1 MSVGNPSG
9 KIGMGK
15 DICRL
20 LWKKFYGL
28 VATAQVGFYYKDGF
42 GISTKAKASVLSSKI
57 IQSLIFFCSKLN
69 LVYVLVYYNRKTT
82 ISIFPTDYDGKQ
94 LVRESEFLQ

>member
-28 VATAQVGFYYKDGF
+28 VATSQVGFYYKDGF
-42 GISTKAKASVLSSKI
+42 GISTKAKASVL
-57 IQSLIFFCSKLN
+57 
-69 LVYVLVYYNRKTT
+69 
-82 ISIFPTDYDGKQ
+82 
-94 LVRESEFLQ
+94 